1 MRGGGH
7 SRGWLRRRLDG
18 RDCSTGRS
26 REKRRLVL
34 LFRPSGAHGRGAPH
48 RDGYLRDVH
57 GAADGSGDDRV
68 RQAPGLRFRDGGL
81 RRRATELARGRHR
94 DRPQRHLRRRAPADR
109 DHAAAGTGALGG
121 GHLAPGAARRG
132 VPRLQRAGGGRGG
145 ALRAYPRH
153 GAAATERPRHRPAG
167 LRRGAGAPLRPWNP
181 AMTGEAAAAG
191 GQVPLVLALD
201 DPGAVA
207 EVVGGKG
214 ASLSRLA
221 RAGFRVP
228 PGFHVTTGAY
238 LDFLDGGGLRD
249 PMPAALALADVSDAG
264 TFEAAAAR
272 ISELFAAQP
281 VPAST
286 AKAIAVAYASL
297 GGDDVPVA
305 VRSSATVEDLPGLSA
320 AGQHDTYLNVRGEAA
335 VIDAVRRCWASL
347 WSARAIGYR
356 ARRGIA
362 PDDVSI
368 AVVVQRLVPAEAAG
382 VMFTVDPVSGDPDQV
397 VVSANWGLGES
408 VVAGDVTPDVA
419 VVDRATETL
428 VSYQPGGKE
437 VMTVADGAAGTL
449 ETETPADLRSTP
461 VLSPG
466 QAAELARVGLAIEKL
481 YGEPVDVEWARAD
494 SGLWVVQARPITT
507 LANRPAAAA
516 VPDSGEQW
524 NDSLAG
530 DYLWTN
536 GNLGEALPDVMTPAT
551 WSYIELMMTWMTF
564 PPGVPGYR
572 GYGRIGGR
580 FYVNVSV
587 SMSLEA
593 LIGISSRRFVALFGP
608 VLGRL
613 PPLGEIPRARLPRWK
628 ASRLMVPATFAMVRR
643 VNANAKRLPQFLAD
657 SPARCDRLRAEIE
670 KTGDAAALAGLW
682 TAKVRPLLVEAADM
696 LAAGSSA
703 DGITLVSA
711 PGKLAALVG
720 EADAALLLS
729 GQQAEDGTSLASL
742 GPVVGLAR
750 LARGEIDRDAFV
762 RDYGHRGAHEVDL
775 SIPRPAE
782 DPGWVDDQLAA
793 LGGADHDAARD
804 ADALLATQQAA
815 RAAAWERLARSDPR
829 KATAA
834 RKLITRWAPAA
845 RGREAARSELVR
857 SVWVAR
863 TWVLRAG
870 ELTGHGDD
878 LFFLELPEVYGLLG
892 GERALL
898 DQVPGRRAVF
908 EAYRALPPYPAL
920 IRGRFD
926 PARWA
931 ADPHRRVDYY
941 DERAAQTTTG
951 PDDAITGFPGAA
963 GVVEG
968 TARVLCAPEDGAQLG
983 DGEILVTTVTN
994 IGWTPN

>member
-1 MRGGGH
+1 MIR
-7 SRGWLRRRLDG
+7 
-18 RDCSTGRS
+18 
-26 REKRRLVL
+26 
-34 LFRPSGAHGRGAPH
+34 
-48 RDGYLRDVH
+48 
-57 GAADGSGDDRV
+57 
-68 RQAPGLRFRDGGL
+68 
-81 RRRATELARGRHR
+81 
-94 DRPQRHLRRRAPADR
+94 
-109 DHAAAGTGALGG
+109 
-121 GHLAPGAARRG
+121 
-132 VPRLQRAGGGRGG
+132 
-145 ALRAYPRH
+145 
-153 GAAATERPRHRPAG
+153 
-167 LRRGAGAPLRPWNP
+167 
-181 AMTGEAAAAG
+181 EAAAAG

-249 PMPAALALADVSDAG
+249 WVLAALSLADVSDAG

-272 ISELFAAQP
+272 ISDLFAGQP

-286 AKAIAVAYASL
+286 AAAVAWAYASL
-297 GGDDVPVA
+297 GDNDVPVA
-305 VRSSATVEDLPGLSA
+305 VRSSATVEDLPGMSA

-335 VIDAVRRCWASL
+335 VVNAVKRCWASL

-356 ARRGIA
+356 ARRGIS

-382 VMFTVDPVSGDPDQV
+382 VMFTINPVSGAPNQV

-408 VVAGDVTPDVA
+408 VVSGDVTPDVA

-428 VSYQPGGKE
+428 VTYQPGGKE
-437 VMTVADGAAGTL
+437 VMTVADGAGTL
-449 ETETPADLRSTP
+449 ETETPAGLRSTP
-461 VLSPG
+461 VLSPRH
-466 QAAELARVGLAIEKL
+466 AAELARVGLAIEKL

-507 LANRPAAAA
+507 LPNRPAASA

-551 WSYIELMMTWMTF
+551 WSFIELLMTWMTF

-580 FYVNVSV
+580 FYANVSV
-587 SMSLEA
+587 SMSLMA

-628 ASRLMVPATFAMVRR
+628 ASRLMLPATLALLRR
-643 VNANAKRLPQFLAD
+643 VNANAKRMPQFLAD
-657 SPARCDRLRAEIE
+657 APGRCDRLRAEIE
-670 KTGDAAALAGLW
+670 QTGDAAALAGLW
-682 TAKVRPLLVEAADM
+682 PAKVRPLLVEAADM
-696 LAAGSSA
+696 LAAAASA
-703 DGITLVSA
+703 NGTTLVSA
-711 PGKLAALVG
+711 PGKLATLVG
-720 EADAALLLS
+720 QADAALLLS
-729 GQQAEDGTSLASL
+729 GQQADEGASLASL

-750 LARGEIDRDAFV
+750 LARGEIDRNAFT
-762 RDYGHRGAHEVDL
+762 RQYGHRSAHEVEL

-793 LGGADHDAARD
+793 LGSADHHAARD

-834 RKLITRWAPAA
+834 RKLITRWASAA
-845 RGREAARSELVR
+845 RGREAARSEVVR

-870 ELTGHGDD
+870 KLTGHGDD
-878 LFFLELPEVYGLLG
+878 LFFLELPEIFGLLR

-898 DQVPGRRAVF
+898 DQVPGRRAVY
-908 EAYRALPPYPAL
+908 EGYRALPPYPAL

-951 PDDAITGFPGAA
+951 RDDAITGFPGAA

-968 TARVLCAPEDGAQLG
+968 TARVLRTPEDGAQLG

-994 IGWTPN
+994 IGWTPIFPRAAAVVTDVGAPLSHAAIVARELGIPAVVGCGNATTLLHSGDWIRVDGGAGTVEILDRV